1 MDATPNPYGKIVE
14 VRKLLI
20 KEYIMREHSFTKREL
35 LLDELQRGPDGKLWS
50 WKWGKE
56 RLLNE
61 AYALN
66 LIKEY
71 TTIPVP
77 RLLDS
82 GVDDQGRTFVTME
95 RIYGIELKD
104 IGKECRRPVSGQKPH
119 VYHGPCETC
128 ADIASNNDNNFIT
141 NSVLPQLQQLTSYET
156 GLKGFVLPPPRITEM
171 IPRDSWQPII
181 SAGEPFCLI
190 HGDLAQHNIMVS
202 PKTLIVT
209 CIFDWEHA
217 GYFPPELEAP
227 AWRMTH
233 SEYHKLFDA
242 RERIQ
247 KELAMI
253 GG

>member
-1 MDATPNPYGKIVE
+1 MDPDPAPNPYGKIVE

-20 KEYIMREHSFTKREL
+20 KEYVVREHSFTKREL
-35 LLDELQRGPDGKLWS
+35 LPEQLQKRPDGKPWP

-61 AYALN
+61 AYASN

-82 GVDDQGRTFVTME
+82 GVDDQDRTF
-95 RIYGIELKD
+95 Y
-104 IGKECRRPVSGQKPH
+104 IGNECRRPASGQRPH
-119 VYHGPCETC
+119 VSYGKCETC
-128 ADIASNNDNNFIT
+128 VDVANKNADNFIT
-141 NSVLPQLQQLTSYET
+141 NFVLPQLQQLMSYDT
-156 GLKGFVLPPPRITEM
+156 RLNGFVLPPPRITET
-171 IPRDSWQPII
+171 IRKGAWQSIT
-181 SAGEPFCLI
+181 SAGEPFRFI
-190 HGDLAQHNIMVS
+190 HGDLARHNIMVS
-202 PKTLIVT
+202 PKTLKVN

-217 GYFPPELEAP
+217 GYFPPELEAA

-233 SEYHKLFDA
+233 SECQRLFDA

-247 KELAMI
+247 KELELI